1 MKKYYDFSGD
11 QSGGGSLPKVET
23 QFATSM
29 EADLEAGTWTF
40 LMDKPLKFWK
50 VFPGRF
56 AIVDIQEY
64 GELAA
69 LKEENER
76 LRDELKGLAKTT
88 GMVVTV
94 QGKTLVEGVDFTCI
108 GGTIVLAKH
117 VFT

>member
-1 MKKYYDFSGD
+1 MIKKHYDFSGD
-11 QSGGGSLPKVET
+11 QSGGGVMKNIPKTIYLQIDADGET
-23 QFATSM
+23 PNDFKDLSGISWC
-29 EADLEAGTWTF
+29 ADKIY
-40 LMDKPLKFWK
+40 DN
-50 VFPGRF
+50 
-56 AIVDIQEY
+56 DIEY
-64 GELAA
+64 VLSSELAA
-69 LKEENER
+69 LKEENEK